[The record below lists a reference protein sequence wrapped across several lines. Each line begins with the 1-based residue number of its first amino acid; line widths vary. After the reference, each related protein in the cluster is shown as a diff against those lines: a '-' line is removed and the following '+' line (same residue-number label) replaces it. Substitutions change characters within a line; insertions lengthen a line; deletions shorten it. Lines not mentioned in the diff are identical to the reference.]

1 MSVTV
6 VATPF
11 LLLPAFI
18 SMAQAIA
25 IGAGTAS
32 VATVGITGVASGI
45 INANAKNAVNAEKDY
60 KKMNEEI
67 KNLLAKSG
75 GTVSEEIINLVCR
88 EYETVF
94 VDEGVLIKTLREH
107 GGENIYTEYGNISC
121 EMEGFLLEF
130 YKQEPTEEMAFPP
143 YRMKITTKCAENELQ
158 NFINDINSEYTKNTQ
173 EENYIK
179 IKERLDKQHLKIDEE
194 EVFDDD
200 TIVLRINID

>member
-18 SMAQAIA
+18 SMAQAVA
-25 IGAGTAS
+25 IGAGTAGI
-32 VATVGITGVASGI
+32 ATAGITGAVSGI
-45 INANAKNAVNAEKDY
+45 LNSNAQNAVNTEQEY

-67 KNLLAKSG
+67 KNLMKKSNG
-75 GTVSEEIINLVCR
+75 MVSEEIINLICR

-94 VDEGVLIKTLREH
+94 VNEDVLIKTLQEH
-107 GGENIYTEYGNISC
+107 GAENIYTEYGNISC

-130 YKQEPTEEMAFPP
+130 YKQDSTEEMAFPP
-143 YRMKITTKCAENELQ
+143 YRMKITTKCAETELQ
-158 NFINDINSEYTKNTQ
+158 NFIDDINSEYTKNTQ

>member
-18 SMAQAIA
+18 SMAQAVV
-25 IGAGTAS
+25 IGVGTAG
-32 VATVGITGVASGI
+32 VATAGITGVASGV
-45 INANAKNAVNAEKDY
+45 INAAAQNSVDAEKEY

-67 KNLLAKSG
+67 KNLLKKSG
-75 GTVSEEIINLVCR
+75 GRVSEEIINLICK

-94 VDEGVLIKTLREH
+94 VSEDVLIKTLQEH
-107 GGENIYTEYGNISC
+107 GAENIYTEYGNISC
-121 EMEGFLLEF
+121 ELEGFLLEF

-143 YRMKITTKCAENELQ
+143 YRMKITTNCKESELQ
-158 NFINDINSEYTKNTQ
+158 NFIEDINSEYTKNTQ

-179 IKERLDKQHLKIDEE
+179 IRERLDKQHLKIDEE

>member
-18 SMAQAIA
+18 SMAQAVA
-25 IGAGTAS
+25 IGAGTAGI
-32 VATVGITGVASGI
+32 ATAGITGIASGVL
-45 INANAKNAVNAEKDY
+45 NKAAKNSVNTELEY

-67 KNLLAKSG
+67 KKLLQKSDG
-75 GTVSEEIINLVCR
+75 KVSEEIINLICR
-88 EYETVF
+88 EYKTAF
-94 VDEGVLIKTLREH
+94 VSEEVLLKTLQEH
-107 GGENIYTEYGNISC
+107 GAENIYTEYGNISC

-130 YKQEPTEEMAFPP
+130 YKQDAADEMAYPP
-143 YRMKITTKCAENELQ
+143 YRMKITTKCQESELQ

-179 IKERLDKQHLKIDEE
+179 IKERLEKSNMKISDEE
-194 EVFDDD
+194 IFEDD
-200 TIVLRINID
+200 TIVLTVDID

>member
-18 SMAQAIA
+18 SMAQAVA
-25 IGAGTAS
+25 IGASTAGI
-32 VATVGITGVASGI
+32 ATAGITGLTSGI
-45 INANAKNAVNAEKDY
+45 LNSNAQQAVNTEQEY

-67 KNLLAKSG
+67 KNLLKKSNG
-75 GTVSEEIINLVCR
+75 MVSEEIVNLICR

-94 VDEGVLIKTLREH
+94 VDEGVLLKTLQEH
-107 GGENIYTEYGNISC
+107 GAENIYTEYGNISC

-130 YKQEPTEEMAFPP
+130 YKQDPTEEMAFPP
-143 YRMKITTKCAENELQ
+143 YNMKITTKCKESELQ
-158 NFINDINSEYTKNTQ
+158 TFIDDINSEYTKNTQ

-179 IKERLDKQHLKIDEE
+179 IKERLDKNNMKIREE

-200 TIVLRINID
+200 TIVLTIDID